1 MYYFSQTTLVDDDKI
16 IHEISFSKFACPP
29 RHNLVCIGVD
39 HWPSSGAQVMI
50 DVNLGCQ
57 VSERDQGYRGISYL
71 NASWQLKAGST
82 RGRLS
87 VPSMQSLQRFWK
99 RIPLC
104 RVPTTSI
111 PGIPQGYIAV
121 WVTVTFLSDG
131 HFRRVGGLLGGGS
144 TTWKSCK
151 FDHQIGSLFSSLE
164 VSKNF
169 ERVRHEPAVQF
180 QRFPWT
186 KFRKWNLKKTVAQS
200 EMVDKGRKVSVALI

>member
-1 MYYFSQTTLVDDDKI
+1 MVNDDKI

-121 WVTVTFLSDG
+121 WVTVTFLSDR
-131 HFRRVGGLLGGGS
+131 HFRRVGYHLEKLQVWPPDWLPIFKPGGPQKLLRGWDMSQQCSFRDFLGQNS
-144 TTWKSCK
+144 ANETCRK
-151 FDHQIGSLFSSLE
+151 QPP
-164 VSKNF
+164 N
-169 ERVRHEPAVQF
+169 
-180 QRFPWT
+180 
-186 KFRKWNLKKTVAQS
+186 RKWLI
-200 EMVDKGRKVSVALI
+200 KGEKSRWHWFNVHT

>member
-1 MYYFSQTTLVDDDKI
+1 MSAASQSSVHWRWSLAIKRRAGDDRC
-16 IHEISFSKFACPP
+16 E
-29 RHNLVCIGVD
+29 
-39 HWPSSGAQVMI
+39 
-50 DVNLGCQ
+50 LGCQ

-121 WVTVTFLSDG
+121 WVTVTFLSDR
-131 HFRRVGGLLGGGS
+131 HFRRVGGLLGGAAPLGKVAS
-144 TTWKSCK
+144 LTTRLVPYFQAWRSPKT
-151 FDHQIGSLFSSLE
+151 
-164 VSKNF
+164 F

-180 QRFPWT
+180 QRLPWT